1 MNMLNQLLSTIS
13 WEILIFSFMRILFIL
28 VIGWILGAITGRVLK
43 KLELRLVKRGQ
54 IEGEPPSEAA
64 KRADTLVR
72 LIRKAVYLVLWTA
85 IGLVMLQEIGVE
97 IGPILA
103 GAGII
108 GLAVGFGA
116 QYLVRDVISGF
127 FLILENQ
134 VRVGDV
140 AIINGTGGLVEM
152 VNFRT
157 LVLRDLAGVVH
168 VFPNGTIHTL
178 SNMTQE
184 WSAYVFEIGVAYKEN
199 TDKVVAV
206 MDAVLQGMVEDA
218 TYGPLILE
226 PPEIMGV
233 DKFADSA
240 VIIKGRIKT
249 RPIRQWMVGR
259 EFLRRLKLAF
269 DEEGIEIPFPHRT
282 VYFGEASKPFDLRL
296 LEKQRHDHPAAP

>member
-233 DKFADSA
+233 DKFADSPVDGGPGISA
-240 VIIKGRIKT
+240 AAEAG
-249 RPIRQWMVGR
+249 
-259 EFLRRLKLAF
+259 LRRRRHRDPIPPSNRLFRRGQQAF
-269 DEEGIEIPFPHRT
+269 RS
-282 VYFGEASKPFDLRL
+282 A
-296 LEKQRHDHPAAP
+296 PAGKATP